1 MFYNKDKNSNLIDI
15 ELVYIKNKNI
25 SRRLLVE
32 GSQNVETLCNTIK
45 DILEI
50 FPKLSDLTNLSV
62 SNLKKKYNKDWI
74 ELNMNTPIE
83 NQIKQKDKIYFDLKF
98 EDIWVDV
105 IMTLKDEEDEKKTNK
120 FSFELKTDVKKNS
133 NELEKNLI
141 YSGIGIWEPLKDSDD
156 YYLFKGIEINLEEDC
171 IKKEDIN
178 MTQQLEN
185 SKNNNSR
192 QASNYDLY
200 SNQSN
205 DYFSFNDKISC
216 TLKFIN
222 FTNYICNYITKEIK
236 NIYQKSSYDDE
247 ESNNSQEEKVE
258 FIKNFFNNNF
268 RNLYLN
274 KSKNIIEYVNERGRK
289 NEILLKVSSEYFKE
303 KEEVRFIESSNL
315 ISNSP
320 ANSFLRYIGP
330 NISTKS
336 LGKRDIEMQTIIQE
350 RGKYSFQDK
359 INRNSFNSFNSS
371 NSFKISE
378 NEQIDFNEEFIDEIN
393 FIRNDIDFDGIFD
406 KINSYIL
413 NSKFKVYNDERKRNL
428 KILEGE
434 ILKNAKLDSK
444 EEAIKYS
451 NAIKIDVF
459 KDEEEN
465 YYENQLLKKYIIIFI
480 VIVLVVVFIKII
492 F

>member
-1 MFYNKDKNSNLIDI
+1 MFYNKSKNSNLIDI

-62 SNLKKKYNKDWI
+62 SNLKKKSNKDWI

-83 NQIKQKDKIYFDLKF
+83 SQIKQKDTIYFDLKF
-98 EDIWVDV
+98 EDVWVDV

-120 FSFELKTDVKKNS
+120 FSFELKTDVNKNS

-141 YSGIGIWEPLKDSDD
+141 YSGIGIWEPFLKDSDD
-156 YYLFKGIEINLEEDC
+156 YYLFKGIEINLEEDF
-171 IKKEDIN
+171 KKEDIN
-178 MTQQLEN
+178 LSQQLEN
-185 SKNNNSR
+185 SKINNSR

-200 SNQSN
+200 NNQSN
-205 DYFSFNDKISC
+205 DNFFSFNDKISC
-216 TLKFIN
+216 TLIFIN
-222 FTNYICNYITKEIK
+222 FTNFICNYITKEIK
-236 NIYQKSSYDDE
+236 NSFKKNSNDDE

-303 KEEVRFIESSNL
+303 KEEIRYFESPNL
-315 ISNSP
+315 ICFSP
-320 ANSFLRYIGP
+320 VSSFIKNIGP

-336 LGKRDIEMQTIIQE
+336 LGKREIEMQTIIHE
-350 RGKYSFQDK
+350 GGKYSFQDR
-359 INRNSFNSFNSS
+359 INRNSFNSS
-371 NSFKISE
+371 NSDKISE
-378 NEQIDFNEEFIDEIN
+378 NEQIEFNEEYIDEIN
-393 FIRNDIDFDGIFD
+393 YIRNEIDFDGIFD

-413 NSKFKVYNDERKRNL
+413 NSKFKIYNDERKRNL

-434 ILKNAKLDSK
+434 ILKNTKLDSK
-444 EEAIKYS
+444 EEVNKFS
-451 NAIKIDVF
+451 NVIKIDVF

>member
-1 MFYNKDKNSNLIDI
+1 M
-15 ELVYIKNKNI
+15 VYIKNKNI

-50 FPKLSDLTNLSV
+50 FPKLSDLNNLSV
-62 SNLKKKYNKDWI
+62 SNLKKKFIKDWI

-83 NQIKQKDKIYFDLKF
+83 NQIKQNDTIYFDLKF
-98 EDIWVDV
+98 EDVWVDV
-105 IMTLKDEEDEKKTNK
+105 IMVLKDEEDEKKAYK
-120 FSFELKTDVKKNS
+120 FSFELKTSVKKNTK
-133 NELEKNLI
+133 ELKKNLI
-141 YSGIGIWEPLKDSDD
+141 YSGLDIWELLKESDD
-156 YYLFKGIEINLEEDC
+156 YYLFKGIEINLEEDP
-171 IKKEDIN
+171 IKNGEIK
-178 MTQQLEN
+178 MVQQLEN
-185 SKNNNSR
+185 SKNYNSR

-200 SNQSN
+200 NNESN
-205 DYFSFNDKISC
+205 DNFSFNDKISC

-222 FTNYICNYITKEIK
+222 FTNFICNYVTKEIK
-236 NIYQKSSYDDE
+236 HSNDDDE
-247 ESNNSQEEKVE
+247 KSNTIKEEKMV

-274 KSKNIIEYVNERGRK
+274 KSQNIIEYINERGRK
-289 NEILLKVSSEYFKE
+289 NKILLKVSPEYFEE
-303 KEEVRFIESSNL
+303 KEEIKYIESSNL

-320 ANSFLRYIGP
+320 VISFIRNFGP

-350 RGKYSFQDK
+350 GGKYSFQDR
-359 INRNSFNSFNSS
+359 IYRNSFNSFNSS
-371 NSFKISE
+371 YYEKISE
-378 NEQIDFNEEFIDEIN
+378 NEQIDFNEEYTDEIN
-393 FIRNDIDFDGIFD
+393 YIRNEIDFDCIFD

-413 NSKFKVYNDERKRNL
+413 NSNFKVYNDERKRNL

-434 ILKNAKLDSK
+434 ILKNSKIDSK

-451 NAIKIDVF
+451 NTIKIDVF

-465 YYENQLLKKYIIIFI
+465 YYENQLLKKYFIIFL
-480 VIVLVVVFIKII
+480 VVVLVVVFIKII